1 MFIRTASLAA
11 AVTLAATVVS
21 FPAYASTEKVPEIN
35 VGYADLNLA
44 TASGKTV
51 LRSRI
56 SKAAAQICRKMSR
69 DGHGDNCRSDLT
81 RRTLATV
88 SFPVNSAIAAR

>member
-1 MFIRTASLAA
+1 MFIRTTSFAA

-21 FPAYASTEKVPEIN
+21 FPAYASPEKMPEIN
-35 VGYADLNLA
+35 VGYADLDLT

-51 LRSRI
+51 LRSRV
-56 SKAAAQICRKMSR
+56 SKAAAEVCRKMSR
-69 DGHGDNCRSDLT
+69 DGRGDRCRSDLT

-88 SFPVNSAIAAR
+88 SIPVNTAIAAR